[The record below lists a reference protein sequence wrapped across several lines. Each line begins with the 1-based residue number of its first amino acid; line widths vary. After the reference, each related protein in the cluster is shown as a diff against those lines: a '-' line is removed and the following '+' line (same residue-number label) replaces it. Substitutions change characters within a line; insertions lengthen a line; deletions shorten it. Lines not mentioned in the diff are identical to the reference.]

1 MSDPASIYDAWF
13 VPAVFAPLAQEVVAR
28 TAIPPQAR
36 VLDVACG
43 SGIVARTVAAQPGF
57 SGSVVGLDFSPAM
70 LAAAARASAAEGHT
84 IEWVQGSAQE
94 LPFADGSF
102 DLLFCQQGLQF
113 FPDRQAAMDEMARV
127 LAPGGEAVITTWRG
141 LDENPFFAE
150 LARVVRRHAGSPALE
165 KPFSLGDPGE
175 LGALLLGAG
184 FAQVSVEPVVITT
197 DYTHPHEFV
206 ARQIRAS
213 AAAIPALQALSAA
226 ELDALVASVAS
237 DFHEA
242 VSAATTE
249 DRLRAPMQGVIAR
262 GVRP

>member
-1 MSDPASIYDAWF
+1 MTDPASTYDAWF
-13 VPAVFAPLAQEVVAR
+13 VPAVFAPLARAVIAE
-28 TAIPPQAR
+28 TALPAAAR

-43 SGIVARTVAAQPGF
+43 SGIVARTIAARPGF
-57 SGSVVGLDFSPAM
+57 AGTIVGLDLSPAM
-70 LAAAARASAAEGHT
+70 LAAAVRASVTEGHA
-84 IEWVQGSAQE
+84 IEWIQGSAQH
-94 LPFADGSF
+94 LPFPDASF
-102 DLLFCQQGLQF
+102 DVLFCQQGMQF
-113 FPDRQAAMDEMARV
+113 FPDRQAAMNEMARV

-150 LARVVRRHAGSPALE
+150 LARVVLTHVGSPALE

-184 FAQVSVEPVVITT
+184 FAQISVEPVAITT

-226 ELDALVASVAS
+226 DLDALIAAVAGEFRASVS
-237 DFHEA
+237 G
-242 VSAATTE
+242 ATSSG
-249 DRLRAPMQGVIAR
+249 RLRVPMQGIVAR